1 MMLKDRTKMSNLPV
15 RNANKRLLPQL
26 KHKISC
32 VHRYGSHGF
41 EMINVTYSGDQLIA
55 YKVTGDQNIPRGE
68 ISFTAD
74 LSPDSHMEEQGLD
87 PIVLSEGSAKK
98 WGTKRLPRYPG
109 KGHAAEPNFQNP
121 TYLEGQLVVIGPGDY
136 FSFAWIPLEHQIFF
150 GRPSPELTLK
160 MLREGG
166 SASLTAGM
174 GAPVPT
180 LESGTHREMT
190 DYLTRCL
197 EVTNSNFEDD
207 ACEGKAFDG
216 CGIWHGDDD
225 DEELCF
231 FQ

>member
-1 MMLKDRTKMSNLPV
+1 MLKDRTKMSNLPV

-98 WGTKRLPRYPG
+98 WGTKR
-109 KGHAAEPNFQNP
+109 
-121 TYLEGQLVVIGPGDY
+121 
-136 FSFAWIPLEHQIFF
+136 
-150 GRPSPELTLK
+150 
-160 MLREGG
+160 
-166 SASLTAGM
+166 
-174 GAPVPT
+174 
-180 LESGTHREMT
+180 
-190 DYLTRCL
+190 
-197 EVTNSNFEDD
+197 
-207 ACEGKAFDG
+207 
-216 CGIWHGDDD
+216 
-225 DEELCF
+225 
-231 FQ
+231 

>member
-1 MMLKDRTKMSNLPV
+1 MGWQVSFVYVSLFCVAMMFVLIIEKELVKCICFCTLHVSYVLVTCSHWSVSKVNAENLDVEMMLKDNTKMSNLPE

-98 WGTKRLPRYPG
+98 WGTKR
-109 KGHAAEPNFQNP
+109 
-121 TYLEGQLVVIGPGDY
+121 
-136 FSFAWIPLEHQIFF
+136 
-150 GRPSPELTLK
+150 
-160 MLREGG
+160 
-166 SASLTAGM
+166 
-174 GAPVPT
+174 
-180 LESGTHREMT
+180 
-190 DYLTRCL
+190 
-197 EVTNSNFEDD
+197 
-207 ACEGKAFDG
+207 
-216 CGIWHGDDD
+216 
-225 DEELCF
+225 
-231 FQ
+231 